1 MKRLILSLCAT
12 VALCASAY
20 ASPHSY
26 IEADS
31 ITDNMQD
38 FNYLTSYTE
47 ANYAAFP
54 AIISNG
60 FGSQYNAMKTS
71 LKEAVGSG
79 SMGIWQAAC
88 EYAFWFNSM
97 FDAHYYVDATYS
109 GRSIKEKTLPTT
121 KA

>member
-1 MKRLILSLCAT
+1 MKRLLLSLCAT

-71 LKEAVGSG
+71 LKEAVLLSTGNCKIINLSEENILWG
-79 SMGIWQAAC
+79 FKI
-88 EYAFWFNSM
+88 
-97 FDAHYYVDATYS
+97 
-109 GRSIKEKTLPTT
+109 
-121 KA
+121 

>member
-79 SMGIWQAAC
+79 SMGIWKPPA
-88 EYAFWFNSM
+88 SM
-97 FDAHYYVDATYS
+97 LS
-109 GRSIKEKTLPTT
+109 GLIPCLTPTIMLT
-121 KA
+121 PPILAGL

>member
-26 IEADS
+26 IETDS

-79 SMGIWQAAC
+79 SMGIRQAAC

-97 FDAHYYVDATYS
+97 FDAHYYVDAH
-109 GRSIKEKTLPTT
+109 LFW
-121 KA
+121 